1 MDVGVMLLEFEAL
14 ELLGCTILG
23 LRGSG
28 VCGQVA
34 HHGFRV
40 YLGCKLLHRR
50 VARP

>member
-1 MDVGVMLLEFEAL
+1 MWAFMLLGFEAF

-23 LRGSG
+23 LRGLR
-28 VCGQVA
+28 VCGQVV
-34 HHGFRV
+34 HHGSRV